1 MTWRGWAAFVALG
14 VIWGLPYFF
23 IKVALDEIS
32 PLVLA
37 FSRTLLAA
45 AILLP
50 IAWRK
55 GALSSLKGHA
65 GAIVVFGLVEFAI
78 PFSLISLG
86 ERWIS
91 SSVTGILIALVPFF
105 ITLIQRYFGI
115 REALGTWRIVGL
127 ATGFL
132 GVVALLGTG
141 SISGIW
147 GWAGVG
153 CMLLS
158 TLCYATGPL
167 IIQRHLRGLDSIG
180 PLAASLF
187 IASAILLIPA
197 AMVLPS
203 RLPSAR
209 AIISIAILGVMCTAI
224 AMLLMFYLVRH
235 AGASRASVI
244 TYINPV
250 VAALLGVWVLD
261 EHLGVGGF
269 VAFALI
275 LLGSWLATRPSLTTA
290 ASSGTSGRSWSPPG
304 ARCRRPR
311 SGTSSFRNSPAP
323 SLSRRYVP

>member
-1 MTWRGWAAFVALG
+1 MSWRGWTAFVALG
-14 VIWGLPYFF
+14 IIWGLPYFF
-23 IKVALDEIS
+23 IKIALEEVS

-50 IAWRK
+50 IAWRR
-55 GALSSLKGHA
+55 GALSSLSGHKGP
-65 GAIVVFGLVEFAI
+65 IVVFGLVEFAI

-91 SSVTGILIALVPFF
+91 SSVTGILIAMVPFS
-105 ITLIQRYFGI
+105 IALIQRFFGI
-115 REALGTWRIVGL
+115 REALGPWRIVGL
-127 ATGFL
+127 VTGFV
-132 GVVALLGTG
+132 GVAALLGTG
-141 SISGIW
+141 SISGSL
-147 GWAGVG
+147 GWVGVG

-187 IASAILLIPA
+187 VASLILLIPA
-197 AMVLPS
+197 AVDFPS
-203 RLPSAR
+203 RLPSGR
-209 AIISIAILGVMCTAI
+209 AIASIVVLGVMCTAV

-250 VAALLGVWVLD
+250 VAVLLGVWVLD

-269 VAFALI
+269 VAFTLI
-275 LLGSWLATRPSLTTA
+275 LFGSWLATRGAPHGDAEASA
-290 ASSGTSGRSWSPPG
+290 AT
-304 ARCRRPR
+304 
-311 SGTSSFRNSPAP
+311 
-323 SLSRRYVP
+323 